1 MNNLYSVAEVID
13 PAHILLSRK
22 PEWTLA
28 VTLLLTAFD
37 VVVLAVV
44 GPLAFRCTFIL
55 AAIPV
60 TFSILAFAM
69 LLSLAHMWA
78 ITLRT
83 RNH

>member
-1 MNNLYSVAEVID
+1 MSNLYSVAEVMD
-13 PAHILLSRK
+13 PAHILLSKK

-28 VTLLLTAFD
+28 ITSLLTAFD
-37 VVVLAVV
+37 VFALVVV
-44 GPLAFRCTFIL
+44 GPLAFRCTYIM

-78 ITLRT
+78 VTLRAWY
-83 RNH
+83 R

>member
-1 MNNLYSVAEVID
+1 MSNLYSVAEVMD

-37 VVVLAVV
+37 IVALVVV
-44 GPLAFRCTFIL
+44 GPLAFRCTPIV
-55 AAIPV
+55 AAIPL

-69 LLSLAHMWA
+69 ILSLAQMWA
-78 ITLRT
+78 LTLRT
-83 RNH
+83 WKR